1 MCDEVLAAN
10 PIVSDVVLCTS
21 TSSRLARLVVELR
34 QRVFVTR
41 TVHCSTGL
49 ALLFGKPQ
57 RTFNGIIYRCNFRI
71 MRKWNEKRKYVK

>member
-1 MCDEVLAAN
+1 MGTEVGMERNGSRHTVCDEVLAAN

-21 TSSRLARLVVELR
+21 TSSRLARLVERR

-41 TVHCSTGL
+41 TVHCSTGS

-57 RTFNGIIYRCNFRI
+57 RTP
-71 MRKWNEKRKYVK
+71 